1 MKWDVERVYTYIG
14 TWMKNMAKCMSDF
27 RWSRL
32 GVDVVIKLM
41 NLDIREMMEV
51 LLGGEGRR

>member
-1 MKWDVERVYTYIG
+1 
-14 TWMKNMAKCMSDF
+14 MKNMAKCMSDF